1 MTTNYPNDPDGATAA
16 APGGGNGGSSGA
28 KEQAKEQARQVA
40 GTAADQGR
48 QVAGTA
54 ADEARHV
61 AGVAQGEAAR
71 VASEAS
77 SAVRDLVS
85 QATAQVE
92 DQSRTQLGRLAGTLR
107 SLGEDLERMAS
118 QGEGPATG
126 LAHEAADRTRGLA
139 ARLEGREP
147 RDVLE
152 DVRGFA
158 RRRPGVFLA
167 GSLVA
172 GVVAGRLTR
181 GAKAAQDGSSSGA
194 PSGSLA
200 GTARR
205 DPQSYVSDSAY
216 DSPRASDVTSPGQ
229 PLSTGYAAP
238 SSGPVLDTSTQAHG
252 TASGEPLAGTGT
264 PQSQP
269 VYPGGV
275 EDGRA

>member
-1 MTTNYPNDPDGATAA
+1 M
-16 APGGGNGGSSGA
+16 
-28 KEQAKEQARQVA
+28 
-40 GTAADQGR
+40 
-48 QVAGTA
+48 
-54 ADEARHV
+54 

-77 SAVRDLVS
+77 SQVRGLVS

-92 DQSRTQLGRLAGTLR
+92 EQSRTQLGRLAELLQ
-107 SLGEDLERMAS
+107 SFGEDLERMAS
-118 QGEGPATG
+118 QGDGPAAG
-126 LAHEAADRTRGLA
+126 LAREAADRTQGLA
-139 ARLEGREP
+139 AQLEGREP

-152 DVRGFA
+152 DVRSFA

-205 DPQSYVSDSAY
+205 
-216 DSPRASDVTSPGQ
+216 PR
-229 PLSTGYAAP
+229 
-238 SSGPVLDTSTQAHG
+238 
-252 TASGEPLAGTGT
+252 
-264 PQSQP
+264 
-269 VYPGGV
+269 
-275 EDGRA
+275 